1 MRGSRNAFTLVELL
15 VVIAIIGILVGLLL
29 PAVQAAREAARRM
42 QCTNNLKQLGLAAHN
57 FESSFKTF
65 PPGEWIRATEAG
77 STSRPAWTTILM
89 QYVEQANKFN
99 QFDFAFDVHTSPK
112 NLAARQQDVSVYIC
126 PSDGSTAQFLA
137 GDVTMG
143 RNNYFGSIGGNA
155 DSRASDGRAGVFSG
169 NYSNVAAGKAPN
181 GVPIGSI
188 IDGTS
193 NTAMFSEVMRK
204 FGDTSEINYTTVRQS
219 GVIDTGVPARD
230 GRDDPG
236 CRAGSTAGVRIN
248 YVGLQY
254 HRGGINHNT
263 LYTHT
268 LPINWNRNTRNNATQ
283 RYSCGD
289 ASFRRAHISASGY
302 HSGGANSCFA
312 DGSVRFFSDS
322 TDFNVW
328 YAAGTRGLGEVNS
341 LSN

>member
-1 MRGSRNAFTLVELL
+1 VVAVYFTLVELL

-65 PPGEWIRATEAG
+65 PPGEWIRATETG
-77 STSRPAWTTILM
+77 STSRPAWTTVLM
-89 QYVEQANKFN
+89 QYVEQANKFS
-99 QFDFAFDVHTSPK
+99 QFDFAYDVNTNDK

-126 PSDGSTAQFLA
+126 PSDGSTAQFIQ
-137 GDVTMG
+137 GGVTVG

-155 DSRASDGRAGVFSG
+155 DSRASDGRAGIFNGNFS
-169 NYSNVAAGKAPN
+169 SVAPGKAPP
-181 GVPIGSI
+181 GLSIGSI
-188 IDGTS
+188 TDGTS

-204 FGDTSEINYTTVRQS
+204 FGDTTEVNFTTVRQS
-219 GVIDTGVPARD
+219 GPIDTGAAAFD
-230 GRDDPG
+230 GRNDPG
-236 CRAGSTAGVRIN
+236 CIAGSTAATRIN
-248 YVGLQY
+248 YIGLQY
-254 HRGGINHNT
+254 YRGGINHNT

-268 LPINWNRNTRNNATQ
+268 LPLNWNRNIRNTATQ

-289 ASFRRAHISASGY
+289 ASFRRAHISASSY

-322 TDFNVW
+322 TAFEVW
-328 YAAGTRGLGEVNS
+328 YAAGTRGMGEVAS